1 MTTPSTGKN
10 QTTTPIKLPYFV
22 ADQRGKYRARA
33 ALTEDQIIKAAK
45 TLLNKRI
52 QKGDAMT
59 SPALVRAWLQA
70 SYRDLEHEVFI
81 CMFLDNQ
88 GQMIK
93 AEELFR
99 GTINGASVYPREI
112 VKRALQLN
120 AATVMLAHNHPSG
133 ILKPSTADIHITKKL
148 KEALSLVDIETLD
161 HFIIGNG
168 PAYSFAEHGLI

>member
-1 MTTPSTGKN
+1 MTTPSTAKA
-10 QTTTPIKLPYFV
+10 QPTPAKLPYFI
-22 ADQRGKYRARA
+22 ADKTGKYRARA

-88 GQMIK
+88 NQMIK

-99 GTINGASVYPREI
+99 GTINGASVYPREV

-120 AATVMLAHNHPSG
+120 AAAVMFAHNHPSG
-133 ILKPSTADIHITKKL
+133 ITEPSHADKQLTAKL
-148 KEALSLVDIETLD
+148 KEALGLIDIQTLD

-168 PAYSFAEHGLI
+168 EAYSFVEHDLI